1 MKQMHIPNYL
11 WGEAVRHSTYL
22 LNRIA
27 TRTLVDMTPYEV
39 FHGKKPNVNHLRVFG
54 CIAYA
59 RIERPQLKKLDDRSR
74 MLVHLGTEPGS
85 KAYRLLDP
93 QTRKITVSRDVV
105 FDETKGWNWSH
116 TKHQESGDDFTLVT
130 GSFGESKDRETGES
144 SKGKEIVESCFKEPQ
159 ESKEWMRACED
170 EISSIEKNNTW
181 DLVELP
187 YGAKPIGLKWVFKL
201 KRNSDGSIN
210 KYKSRLVAKGYVQRY
225 GIDFEEV
232 FAPVARLETIRFLIS
247 LAATSGWEIYH
258 LDVKTAFLHGELKET
273 VYVKQ
278 PVGFEVKGREG
289 KVYKLNKA
297 LYGLRQAPRAWN
309 HKLNQILMELRFAK
323 CSKEPSVYRKV
334 SGDNLLLIA
343 VYVDDLCYRNEQ
355 ENH

>member
-1 MKQMHIPNYL
+1 MKL
-11 WGEAVRHSTYL
+11 
-22 LNRIA
+22 
-27 TRTLVDMTPYEV
+27 

-59 RIERPQLKKLDDRSR
+59 RIEKPQLKKLDDRSR

-116 TKHQESGDDFTLVT
+116 TKHQESGNDFTLVQEALVKAKIEKQ
-130 GSFGESKDRETGES
+130 GRA
-144 SKGKEIVESCFKEPQ
+144 SCFKEAQ

-210 KYKSRLVAKGYVQRY
+210 K
-225 GIDFEEV
+225 
-232 FAPVARLETIRFLIS
+232 
-247 LAATSGWEIYH
+247 
-258 LDVKTAFLHGELKET
+258 
-273 VYVKQ
+273 
-278 PVGFEVKGREG
+278 
-289 KVYKLNKA
+289 
-297 LYGLRQAPRAWN
+297 
-309 HKLNQILMELRFAK
+309 
-323 CSKEPSVYRKV
+323 
-334 SGDNLLLIA
+334 
-343 VYVDDLCYRNEQ
+343 
-355 ENH
+355 